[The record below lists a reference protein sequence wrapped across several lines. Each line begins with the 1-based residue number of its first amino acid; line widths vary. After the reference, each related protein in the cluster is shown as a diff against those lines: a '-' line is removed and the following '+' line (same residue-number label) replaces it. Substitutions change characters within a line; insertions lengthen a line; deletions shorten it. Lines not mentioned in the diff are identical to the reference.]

1 MTDRNDR
8 DPFPAFDDE
17 HSPDGEGLHPTG
29 EGVSETPI
37 HSTYEAIA
45 QRNDLARQLEDVL
58 ASARTWARNDGSP
71 QAHAIA
77 DALGEIYE
85 RLGEPSEADTAG

>member
-1 MTDRNDR
+1 MTDRNER
-8 DPFPAFDDE
+8 DPFPAPDE
-17 HSPDGEGLHPTG
+17 ERSPDGEGLHPSG

-58 ASARTWARNDGSP
+58 ASARSWARSDGSP
-71 QAHAIA
+71 EAMAIA

-85 RLGEPSEADTAG
+85 RLGEPSEADATD